1 MNSAILKIIF
11 CTYNKNPYF
20 SEFNVEGQKISTS
33 KKETEIKIP
42 FDIYEQDLG
51 KKVCEYT
58 LSSDGGDFKFSGLF
72 EIFSGYNIA
81 YCFIDNVGTTFEI
94 LFLQKIE
101 KLECFKNYHY
111 VSSVLDA
118 RHSKVEIALSLNQN
132 NTKDRANLI
141 LINCLPNTTIKK
153 NGESFIDLE
162 KIKTN
167 IDNFSVYNSYQ
178 LCFHFDNFGDCA
190 YRQIKQI
197 EKLNMASL
205 YEQFNEEVKN
215 IFDKILDGMEK
226 DEEKSI
232 NNAIL
237 LYKKNQKELE
247 HIIKRKYTFGKKI
260 LEEEL
265 NQEYYIDFI
274 YKIIFLILVDENII
288 YNDSI
293 SISDLIDIHSKFLEN
308 KNKICGDN
316 LLKISEKILLIIE
329 IYFSSIL
336 EKDDY
341 KLHYYH
347 SNNFEKDSPLSN
359 AYIFLNKFIDELD
372 YDSVFYYPLLLIDG
386 DKYDYK
392 YVRNNYIKFIT
403 TFGFNMLSL
412 GEIKVHLKNM
422 VHNIILLSDYL
433 NEDDSAITNSITGL
447 VYLNKSHFKTDKI
460 LKKISNKN
468 NSKYNFIISK
478 TLLHEFFGHEKS
490 AYSRNDINYNS
501 IISFKNEFGELKLL
515 TGKKDDLFKDSNQ
528 IISSESIDGF
538 EGESG
543 FFLEYF
549 LGKIG
554 KEFTLTLID
563 AIENSVDLRK
573 LLDPKLWHS
582 NLKTLQE
589 YIKLMVIIKNS
600 IPEIKIVELDEKL
613 GIEEQITALKS
624 KIIEQKKKNEN
635 EKDKSKNFNEA
646 EIDKKIN
653 EIFEDIVEK
662 FKKRKKV
669 KIGKRRGI
677 TRYNQ
682 NGNDSDSNLK
692 ISSIKG
698 FAQAFYKK

>member
-1 MNSAILKIIF
+1 M
-11 CTYNKNPYF
+11 
-20 SEFNVEGQKISTS
+20 
-33 KKETEIKIP
+33 
-42 FDIYEQDLG
+42 
-51 KKVCEYT
+51 
-58 LSSDGGDFKFSGLF
+58 
-72 EIFSGYNIA
+72 
-81 YCFIDNVGTTFEI
+81 
-94 LFLQKIE
+94 
-101 KLECFKNYHY
+101 
-111 VSSVLDA
+111 
-118 RHSKVEIALSLNQN
+118 
-132 NTKDRANLI
+132 
-141 LINCLPNTTIKK
+141 INCLPNTSIKK

-178 LCFHFDNFGDCA
+178 LCFHFDNFEDCA

-197 EKLNMASL
+197 EKLNIASL
-205 YEQFNEEVKN
+205 YEKFNEEIKK
-215 IFDKILDGMEK
+215 IFEQILDGMKK

-232 NNAIL
+232 NDANL
-237 LYKKNQKELE
+237 LYKKKQKELE
-247 HIIKRKYTFGKKI
+247 QIIKRKYSFGKKI

-274 YKIIFLILVDENII
+274 YKIIFLILVDENISYNNYI
-288 YNDSI
+288 Y
-293 SISDLIDIHSKFLEN
+293 ISDLNDIHSKFLEN

-316 LLKISEKILLIIE
+316 LLKISEKILLLIE

-372 YDSVFYYPLLLIDG
+372 YDSVFYYPSLLIVG
-386 DKYDYK
+386 DKYNYK
-392 YVRNNYIKFIT
+392 YMRNNYIKFIK

-412 GEIKVHLKNM
+412 EEIKVHLKNM
-422 VHNIILLSDYL
+422 INDIILFSDYL
-433 NEDDSAITNSITGL
+433 HEDDSNKNSITGL
-447 VYLNKSHFKTDKI
+447 VYLNESHFKADKI
-460 LKKISNKN
+460 LKKISNNNN
-468 NSKYNFIISK
+468 NSKYNFTISK
-478 TLLHEFFGHEKS
+478 TLLQEFFGHEERAYRKS
-490 AYSRNDINYNS
+490 EINYNP
-501 IISFKNEFGELKLL
+501 IISFKNELGELKLIS
-515 TGKKDDLFKDSNQ
+515 GIEDDLFKDSYQ
-528 IISSESIDGF
+528 IISNESIDGF

-554 KEFTLTLID
+554 KEYTLTLID
-563 AIENSVDLRK
+563 AIENSVYLSK

-582 NLKTLQE
+582 NIKTLQD

-613 GIEEQITALKS
+613 GIKQPITALKS
-624 KIIEQKKKNEN
+624 KIIEQKKKDEN
-635 EKDKSKNFNEA
+635 EKDKLKNFNEE

-662 FKKRKKV
+662 LKKIKKV
-669 KIGKRRGI
+669 KFGKRRGI

-692 ISSIKG
+692 ISPIKG